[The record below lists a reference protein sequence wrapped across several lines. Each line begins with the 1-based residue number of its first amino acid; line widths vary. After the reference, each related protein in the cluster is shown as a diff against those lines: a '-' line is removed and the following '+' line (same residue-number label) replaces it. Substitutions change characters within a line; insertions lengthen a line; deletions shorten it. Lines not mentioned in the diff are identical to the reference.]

1 MAETLDSENG
11 QESKKKS
18 NGKSHAGLIA
28 FLILISIINI
38 GVGILNS
45 STIADMSK
53 SIAGMQE
60 SIGSTT
66 QKFNE
71 LSQNINN
78 NIESQTALLHRTI
91 GDVLPVV
98 VPEKSRAEFD
108 AVKQAV
114 AELKGDMSDEN
125 LSAAVDL
132 YTDFIQTTAPW
143 IQQELTSEIMEAKA
157 TIDYCSILN
166 TYKNDKDVET
176 VVDSLQTFILSNTA
190 YSELKDVIAKYD
202 AIVEEQNKLYDN
214 AITGITARAKAMLEK
229 KNASYA
235 ELQTL
240 LVDME
245 PYQEDEAVAKYI
257 PSLYTCMKDA
267 EALEDAL
274 KDVETLYQQI
284 HGGDMSLA
292 EEMYTIYAN
301 QLAQCLYNA
310 NSITTLDNSALM
322 GKINECRSELV
333 SYEKRIE
340 KNAQTTLANQIR
352 TSIATYKKEIANIT
366 ADSMAN
372 AKLSIIANQLA
383 SLQFSAGSIDE
394 GERASVLSDIEGC
407 VSQLKA
413 KEQSLG
419 TSNSEYDAKIKK
431 YNEWGLKEIEWAN
444 TQVHHL
450 AKESK
455 KNKAEKTAERKDLLV
470 RLEKIQTG
478 YLYTPLAVLYQQV
491 WQELWDELNKDEQLD
506 VSKRAVAVDKVDL

>member
-53 SIAGMQE
+53 SIAGMHE

-190 YSELKDVIAKYD
+190 YSGLNDVVAQYD
-202 AIVEEQNKLYDN
+202 DIVEEQNKLYDK
-214 AITGITARAKAMLEK
+214 AISDITAQAKAILEK
-229 KNASYA
+229 KTASYA
-235 ELQTL
+235 ELQNL
-240 LVDME
+240 LKDME
-245 PYQEDEAVAKYI
+245 PYQDDDAVAEYI
-257 PSLYTCMKDA
+257 PMLYTCMT
-267 EALEDAL
+267 EAATLE
-274 KDVETLYQQI
+274 ETMNEADSLYRQI
-284 HGGDMSLA
+284 QDGDKSLA
-292 EEMYTIYAN
+292 EEMYAVYAN
-301 QLAQCLYNA
+301 QLAQHLYDA
-310 NSITTLDNSALM
+310 NSISMLDNSALM
-322 GKINECRSELV
+322 KKLNECMSGLA
-333 SYEKRIE
+333 SYEEQIQKNTQHNLAKQIKDSVSSCRRELE
-340 KNAQTTLANQIR
+340 KMPF
-352 TSIATYKKEIANIT
+352 
-366 ADSMAN
+366 DSMASTT
-372 AKLSIIANQLA
+372 LQIIANQLA
-383 SLQFSAGSIDE
+383 SLKFSAGNIDE
-394 GERASVLSDIEGC
+394 SERTAVLSDIDSC
-407 VSQLKA
+407 VALLKS
-413 KEQSLG
+413 KEQNLG
-419 TSNSEYDAKIKK
+419 TSNAEYDEKIKK
-431 YNEWGLKEIEWAN
+431 YNEAALNKIESANKEFQN
-444 TQVHHL
+444 LSGNKTQ
-450 AKESK
+450 
-455 KNKAEKTAERKDLLV
+455 KAEWRKELLV
-470 RLEKIQTG
+470 NLEKIQTT
-478 YLYTPLAVLYQQV
+478 YLYAPVSMVYQQV
-491 WQELWDELNKDEQLD
+491 YSEIWNELNKDEQLE
-506 VSKRAVAVDKVDL
+506 VSKRAIDISRDQL